1 MDLKLHQMKV
11 QIECKNSK
19 LLSKIIKVTM
29 MSMLLKEFRKILF
42 FSSNKETLKT
52 IYSLEYRWLIRSMK
66 SNRNFKW
73 FLSYRLIKMRNS
85 KVKIIGFI

>member
-29 MSMLLKEFRKILF
+29 MSMLLKESQKILF

>member
-1 MDLKLHQMKV
+1 MKV

-29 MSMLLKEFRKILF
+29 MSMLLKESQKILF

>member
-29 MSMLLKEFRKILF
+29 MSMLLKEYQKILF